1 MVVILTIPLYSR
13 AAGSEHRRDNA
24 VAGPVT
30 ARVLAVIDGDT
41 LAVSAR
47 IWIGQTIETRV
58 RPPGVDTPELR
69 GDCDG
74 ERELAAATRDF
85 VMARIAG
92 GDVVLWDVRND
103 KFGGRAYDGGA
114 RQPWC

>member
-1 MVVILTIPLYSR
+1 MV
-13 AAGSEHRRDNA
+13 
-24 VAGPVT
+24 

-41 LAVSAR
+41 LAVRAR

-58 RPPGVDTPELR
+58 RLAGVDTPELR

-74 ERELAAATRDF
+74 ERELAVAARNF
-85 VMARIAG
+85 VMARVAG

-103 KFGGRAYDGGA
+103 
-114 RQPWC
+114 

>member
-1 MVVILTIPLYSR
+1 MVVILTIPLYSL

-58 RPPGVDTPELR
+58 RPPGSTR
-69 GDCDG
+69 
-74 ERELAAATRDF
+74 RNFAATATAS
-85 VMARIAG
+85 VNWPPPPAIS
-92 GDVVLWDVRND
+92 
-103 KFGGRAYDGGA
+103 
-114 RQPWC
+114 